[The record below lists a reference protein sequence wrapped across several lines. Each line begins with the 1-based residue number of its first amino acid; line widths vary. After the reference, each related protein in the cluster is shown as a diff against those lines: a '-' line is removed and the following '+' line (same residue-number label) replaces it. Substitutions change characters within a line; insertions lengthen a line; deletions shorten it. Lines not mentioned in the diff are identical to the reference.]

1 MRKVTE
7 NTIQVR
13 EIIIKHNSLENE
25 KIKEKKKPKN
35 TNIKIYK
42 IVPSRE
48 KAYNQS
54 QGNTK
59 ASVHNILSLFL

>member
-25 KIKEKKKPKN
+25 KIKEKKTQK
-35 TNIKIYK
+35 
-42 IVPSRE
+42 
-48 KAYNQS
+48 
-54 QGNTK
+54 
-59 ASVHNILSLFL
+59 H